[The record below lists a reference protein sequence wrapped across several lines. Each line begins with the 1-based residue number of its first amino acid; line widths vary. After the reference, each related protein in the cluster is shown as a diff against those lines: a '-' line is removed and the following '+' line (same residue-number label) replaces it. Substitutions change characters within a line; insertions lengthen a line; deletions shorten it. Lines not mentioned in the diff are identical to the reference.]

1 MINQFTLIGKANI
14 IKDVVSI
21 EDTTRGEIIP
31 LEFAEGLE
39 SVIDSLYPN
48 DTICVKGFISFD
60 TTIKLVVER
69 LVIVNHI
76 VESIDRKEK

>member
-1 MINQFTLIGKANI
+1 MINQFTLIGKATI

-21 EDTTRGEIIP
+21 EDMTRGEIIP

-39 SVIDSLYPN
+39 SIRESLYPN
-48 DTICVKGFISFD
+48 DTICVKGYISFD

-69 LVIVNHI
+69 LVVVNYI
-76 VESIDRKEK
+76 I